1 MSDIDLGSLRRAIED
16 EGYGWRAGPTSV
28 STLSLEQQEYR
39 LGLRLEPDHLD
50 RIASVMRRGP
60 VAAAAFPSFWD
71 WRDVDGADWTTPVKD
86 QEGCGACV
94 AFATVAA
101 IEAMIKRD
109 QGDAGLQPD
118 LSEAHL
124 FYCGCG
130 DCCDRGWWPTYAL
143 DYSQSKGVPDEACFP
158 YQDRNV
164 PCSVS
169 CADWQARSFKVV
181 RWRELIDVGLRK
193 EWLATNGPVIGCM
206 AVYRDFYSYTGGIY
220 QHVTG
225 DLVGYH
231 AICVVGYSELEQ
243 AWICKNSWGTDW
255 GDEGWFKIRYGQ
267 TQIDTRFAMYGVE
280 AVAPPSPAPEPTP
293 QPGPQPATGCSPLS
307 SIMRAIRSTS
317 SQSEG

>member
-1 MSDIDLGSLRRAIED
+1 
-16 EGYGWRAGPTSV
+16 
-28 STLSLEQQEYR
+28 
-39 LGLRLEPDHLD
+39 
-50 RIASVMRRGP
+50 
-60 VAAAAFPSFWD
+60 
-71 WRDVDGADWTTPVKD
+71 
-86 QEGCGACV
+86 
-94 AFATVAA
+94 
-101 IEAMIKRD
+101 
-109 QGDAGLQPD
+109 
-118 LSEAHL
+118 
-124 FYCGCG
+124 
-130 DCCDRGWWPTYAL
+130 
-143 DYSQSKGVPDEACFP
+143 VPDEACFP
-158 YQDRNV
+158 YPDRNV

-169 CADWQARSFKVV
+169 CADWQDRSFKVV

-206 AVYRDFYSYTGGIY
+206 AVYRDFYSYTGGVY